1 MKKMVAIIALDP
13 RASQFYADQVQKL
26 FGDYIETHSYSVQEG
41 TVANMVRSDLYVMST
56 DAFDNRED
64 VPQYIPIDAQISEI
78 HVGYQWKT
86 IRQLQEIPSGTK
98 ALFVNMTE
106 KMVREATT
114 TLNQLGVNHIDFIP
128 FYPGAEQKNDIE
140 LAITPDEE
148 RYVPD
153 SVKRVI
159 NIGHRSCTSGT
170 MIEIALKLGLEEL
183 LETEHF
189 QEYMEGMASSN
200 YSFDTMFTRSRRLE
214 SQFDILMDILDEGI
228 IGVNEKGEIFAV
240 NEKAEEIT
248 GLKRNLI
255 LHKQAGNVLS
265 YLPLVQCLKTKE
277 KMEPRVV
284 RIHGTNVGT
293 SVVPVL
299 RQEECIGAFAILQ
312 RFNDAENR
320 QHELRNQLMH
330 KGYRA
335 KYTFEDVIGES
346 EGIGRTKS
354 ILRRMA
360 GTGSPVL
367 LIGETGTGKEL
378 FAHAVH
384 QASGRS
390 DGPFVAINCAA
401 MPENLLESEL
411 FGYEEGAF
419 TGARKGGRLGQFE
432 FAHRGT
438 LFLDE
443 VEGMSPALQVK
454 LLRVLQEH
462 EIMRVGGN
470 KIISVD
476 VRIVA
481 ATNESLEE
489 KVEDGSFRRDLYY
502 RLNTLPVLIPPLR
515 ERGDDVFLLMDRFMK
530 ETGGAFVLS
539 EEVKQTFREYDWPGN
554 IRELRNLAE
563 YFSFTGSPVI
573 TRSDLPPTFHYKGIR
588 GNGLASGDAAR
599 SGTAALLP
607 GKNLDDGV
615 RRPLDGGVSRQQ
627 NDKVS
632 RPLDDD
638 AAWQQDEGWSRPV
651 MAGASEA
658 GAVSAWE
665 PWELAL
671 HEAGAEEE
679 EWLLVLGV
687 LYENGQN
694 RKPTGRDAVLES
706 AHRQNIYLSQIKART
721 ILRILK
727 EQGLVKGGRGRGGC
741 HITLMGKEAWIRKN
755 KIAGV

>member
-1 MKKMVAIIALDP
+1 MKKMVSIIALDP
-13 RASQFYADQVQKL
+13 RASAFYGNQVQEL
-26 FGDYIETHSYSVQEG
+26 FGDYIQVDSYSVQEG
-41 TVANMVRSDLYVMST
+41 TIMDMARSDLYVIST
-56 DAFDNRED
+56 DAFDNRAD
-64 VPQYIPIDAQISEI
+64 MPQYIPIEAQISEI
-78 HVGYQWKT
+78 HVGYKWETVKL
-86 IRQLQEIPSGTK
+86 LQEIPAGTR

-114 TLNQLGVNHIDFIP
+114 TLNQLGVNHIGFIP
-128 FYPGAEQKNDIE
+128 FYPGAELTEEVE

-148 RYVPD
+148 RFVPK
-153 SVKRVI
+153 SVKRVM

-183 LETEHF
+183 LETERF
-189 QEYMEGMASSN
+189 QDFFRSMASSN
-200 YSFDTMFTRSRRLE
+200 YSFDMMFARSRRLE
-214 SQFDILMDILDEGI
+214 SQFDILMGILDEGI
-228 IGVNEKGEIFAV
+228 IGVNEKGEVFAI
-240 NEKAEEIT
+240 NKKAEEIT
-248 GLKRNLI
+248 GLKPDLA
-255 LHKQAGNVLS
+255 LHKQAASVLS

-277 KMEPRVV
+277 KTDARVV
-284 RIHGTNVGT
+284 RINGVNVGVT
-293 SVVPVL
+293 AVPVL

-335 KYTFEDVIGES
+335 KYTFEDVVGES
-346 EGIGRTKS
+346 EGIARTKN

-360 GTGSPVL
+360 GTESPVL

-384 QASGRS
+384 RASRREK
-390 DGPFVAINCAA
+390 GPFVAINCAA

-411 FGYEEGAF
+411 FGHEEGAF
-419 TGARKGGRLGQFE
+419 TGAKKGGRPGLFE

-515 ERGDDVFLLMDRFMK
+515 QRGDDVYLLMDRFMQ
-530 ETGGAFVLS
+530 ETEGAFVLS
-539 EEVKQTFREYDWPGN
+539 DEVRQMFREYDWPGN

-573 TRSDLPPTFHYKGIR
+573 GAGDMPPTFGYKGKR
-588 GNGLASGDAAR
+588 SKVEAVAKPAAKP
-599 SGTAALLP
+599 AA
-607 GKNLDDGV
+607 KDV
-615 RRPLDGGVSRQQ
+615 
-627 NDKVS
+627 
-632 RPLDDD
+632 
-638 AAWQQDEGWSRPV
+638 AAAQ
-651 MAGASEA
+651 
-658 GAVSAWE
+658 E
-665 PWELAL
+665 PWEL
-671 HEAGAEEE
+671 EAHSRGVEEE
-679 EWLLVLGV
+679 EWMFVLEV
-687 LYENGQN
+687 LYALGQ
-694 RKPTGRDAVLES
+694 RGETTGRDGILEY
-706 AHRQNIYLSQIKART
+706 ARQKHMYLSQPRVRT
-721 ILRILK
+721 ILGILK
-727 EQGLVKGGRGRGGC
+727 EHGLVKGGRGRGGC
-741 HITLMGKEAWIRKN
+741 HITRAGQAVWEN
-755 KIAGV
+755 KHR

>member
-1 MKKMVAIIALDP
+1 MKKMVSIIALDP
-13 RASQFYADQVQKL
+13 RASVFYANQVQEL
-26 FGDYIETHSYSVQEG
+26 FGELIEVHAYSVQEG
-41 TVANMVRSDLYVMST
+41 TITNMVRSDLYVMST
-56 DAFDNRED
+56 DAFDNRAD

-86 IRQLQEIPSGTK
+86 VRLLQEIPAGTR

-114 TLNQLGVNHIDFIP
+114 TLNQLGVNHIEFIP
-128 FYPGAEQKNDIE
+128 FYPGAELKEELE

-148 RYVPD
+148 RFVPD

-170 MIEIALKLGLEEL
+170 MIEIALKLGLEGL
-183 LETEHF
+183 LETKRF
-189 QEYMEGMASSN
+189 QEYMQGMASSN
-200 YSFDTMFTRSRRLE
+200 YSFDMMFTRSRRLE

-228 IGVNEKGEIFAV
+228 IGVNEKAEIFAI
-240 NEKAEEIT
+240 NEKAVEIT
-248 GLKRNLI
+248 GLKRSLV
-255 LHKQAGNVLS
+255 LHKQAANVLS
-265 YLPLVQCLKTKE
+265 YLPFVQCLKTKE
-277 KMEPRVV
+277 KTDPRVV
-284 RIHGTNVGT
+284 RINGVNVGT

-335 KYTFEDVIGES
+335 KYTFEDVVGES
-346 EGIGRTKS
+346 EEIVRTKG

-360 GTGSPVL
+360 GTESPVL

-384 QASGRS
+384 RASRRER
-390 DGPFVAINCAA
+390 GPFVAINCAA

-411 FGYEEGAF
+411 FGHEEGAF
-419 TGARKGGRLGQFE
+419 TGAKKGGRPGLFE

-515 ERGDDVFLLMDRFMK
+515 QRGDDVFLLLERFKK
-530 ETGGAFVLS
+530 ETEGDFVLS
-539 EEVKQTFREYDWPGN
+539 EEVKQTFRDYDWPGN

-573 TRSDLPPTFHYKGIR
+573 TLADLPPTFRYKGSR
-588 GNGLASGDAAR
+588 GNVER
-599 SGTAALLP
+599 
-607 GKNLDDGV
+607 
-615 RRPLDGGVSRQQ
+615 
-627 NDKVS
+627 
-632 RPLDDD
+632 
-638 AAWQQDEGWSRPV
+638 
-651 MAGASEA
+651 MAGGGSLAEMMPLAGKRPESGQKKTLQSDGALSEKSIPQNGNAPSDRVSGRDAGDFTASA
-658 GAVSAWE
+658 PSAWE
-665 PWELAL
+665 AWERAAYA
-671 HEAGAEEE
+671 AGAEEE
-679 EWLLVLGV
+679 EWMFVLGV
-687 LYENGQN
+687 LYENSRSG
-694 RKPTGRDAVLES
+694 RSTGREGILEC
-706 AHRQNIYLSQIKART
+706 ARQRQFYLSQLKVRT
-721 ILRILK
+721 ILGVLK

-741 HITLMGKEAWIRKN
+741 HITLAGKDAWMRKQR
-755 KIAGV
+755 